1 MHFDLF
7 YEFSVPAHLGLG
19 EQASLEQLIE
29 DLVLAEACGFRTAWL
44 AEHHFMPQY
53 SHSSAP
59 DLILAAAS
67 QRTRTLRLGHAIV
80 PLPYHHPV
88 QVAERAAMLDLLS
101 GGRLEF
107 GFGRGFSPREY
118 EVFGVSM
125 ASSRT
130 RVLESVQI
138 LRQAFS
144 GEAIHFSGMHFD
156 IQDLQCLPH
165 CLQRPHPPLWM
176 AAVSPDSFELA
187 AELGVG
193 VLVGPFK
200 PWFMARADIRRY
212 REAWRRYHGS
222 DAGGRVAMTLG
233 IVCLE
238 DHATARAA
246 AQAALPWFYG
256 ALFQQTAPVL
266 RKLYDSYEYYR
277 RLGRLD
283 FLLGRPP
290 SLRLLEQLGMAV
302 AGDPIHCIKQL
313 RRYQE
318 AGVDHLLCAVGAGAS
333 PSVVVQQSLRTLGT
347 QVLPCFVAPT
357 TTQTTQ
363 PAHSGTHPL

>member
-1 MHFDLF
+1 MYFDLF

-19 EQASLEQLIE
+19 EQATLERLLDE
-29 DLVLAEACGFRTAWL
+29 LTLAEHCGFRTAWL
-44 AEHHFMPQY
+44 AEHHFMPEY

-67 QRTRTLRLGHAIV
+67 QRTRHLRLGHAIV

-88 QVAERAAMLDLLS
+88 HVAERAAMLDLLS

-118 EVFGVSM
+118 AAFGIPM
-125 ASSRT
+125 AASRT
-130 RVLESVQI
+130 RVLESVEI

-144 GEAIHFSGMHFD
+144 GAPIAFSGTHFE
-156 IQDLQCLPH
+156 LQQLPCLPRV
-165 CLQRPHPPLWM
+165 LQRPHPPLWM

-212 REAWRRYHGS
+212 RDAWRQHHGTE
-222 DAGGRVAMTLG
+222 DGARVGMTIG

-238 DHATARAA
+238 DHARARAA
-246 AQAALPWFYG
+246 AKAALPWFYG

-266 RKLYDSYEYYR
+266 RTLYESYEYYR

-283 FLLGRPP
+283 FLLGKPP
-290 SLRLLEQLGMAV
+290 GLRVLEQLGMAV
-302 AGDPIHCIKQL
+302 AGDPAHCVRAL

-318 AGVDHLLCAVGAGAS
+318 AGVDHLLCAVGAGACT
-333 PSVVVQQSLRTLGT
+333 PDVVHQSLESLGRHVLPAFTAAAHPAASHYCRTL
-347 QVLPCFVAPT
+347 P
-357 TTQTTQ
+357 
-363 PAHSGTHPL
+363 